1 LEQRIANAAFGVIGL
16 VCAYG
21 CLVSAG
27 IPRLW
32 RILTAILIALALGF
46 PRHKTYEQALSLVAV
61 AATMFVLIRPASAV
75 RWITL
80 GLASGLAAFIGRNSG
95 LFFLITGLFVLLWEG
110 KDSLR
115 STSIR
120 RTAAYGLGV
129 IVGYMPMLWLITAD
143 LKFRDAFIESIRFT
157 KTFQMPLPIPFP
169 WRQATNLSSVPGIQQ
184 AAVSWLCVA
193 VFAIYALAAFRCAQ
207 RWWRG
212 TRIDDPVAK
221 LEIAALFSGIPYLY
235 QGFIRADFGHIA
247 QGIMPVFLLVTAQ
260 CFSKNRRFFIAQY
273 VVMSVLAYASWIPSE
288 PRVQA
293 HILYKN
299 DPKALTYFDIAGQ
312 NYLIDSVQASLM
324 STVKHEF
331 ERCTPRDGGFLEA
344 PHYPGLYAYLHT
356 RAPIWELYF
365 LYQRPV
371 EFQSEEI
378 KSIKKWRPSIVLLNE
393 KATVDGKQSLLLKN
407 TNSSILSYVHAH
419 YSVLDTRS
427 LPGEF
432 QIYEVGCGDVVSK

>member
-1 LEQRIANAAFGVIGL
+1 VSLSETFIVSLVLSIAVFMPQWRYGFNWADEGWLWYVSQRVAAGDLPLRDIFSYDPGRYIWSAAWFALLGSDGLLEQRIANAAFGVIGL

-157 KTFQMPLPIPFP
+157 KT
-169 WRQATNLSSVPGIQQ
+169 
-184 AAVSWLCVA
+184 
-193 VFAIYALAAFRCAQ
+193 
-207 RWWRG
+207 
-212 TRIDDPVAK
+212 
-221 LEIAALFSGIPYLY
+221 
-235 QGFIRADFGHIA
+235 
-247 QGIMPVFLLVTAQ
+247 
-260 CFSKNRRFFIAQY
+260 
-273 VVMSVLAYASWIPSE
+273 
-288 PRVQA
+288 
-293 HILYKN
+293 
-299 DPKALTYFDIAGQ
+299 
-312 NYLIDSVQASLM
+312 
-324 STVKHEF
+324 
-331 ERCTPRDGGFLEA
+331 
-344 PHYPGLYAYLHT
+344 
-356 RAPIWELYF
+356 
-365 LYQRPV
+365 
-371 EFQSEEI
+371 
-378 KSIKKWRPSIVLLNE
+378 
-393 KATVDGKQSLLLKN
+393 
-407 TNSSILSYVHAH
+407 
-419 YSVLDTRS
+419 
-427 LPGEF
+427 
-432 QIYEVGCGDVVSK
+432 